1 MDPGA
6 TLDEIDK
13 VGDAEGAPEPTMLRS
28 LLTPLYGRA
37 VPGTSA
43 TADAGAHPGFEA
55 HLHAS
60 ADEPFRADPW
70 PLARLAIDVA
80 MLVAATLVA
89 ELAVDRGPG
98 GLGWLLVLP
107 LLILGALVL
116 KELSRPRLRALAGEE
131 LKRVLRIS
139 AVVTMGV
146 ALVALLVGAGPE
158 RVQDIVEQG
167 LIAAGAVGA
176 GRLSAA
182 LAQSAVRRHRGP
194 ARRTLIVGA
203 GRVGRLTAARLLAE
217 PTLGLR
223 PVGFLDKEPL
233 RDGVV
238 GPDLPVFGASWD
250 LERTIEQEEIETV
263 VVAFSTAPNHVPLA
277 IVRRCWELGVSVILI
292 PRLFEVQG
300 LRAVSEHIGGLPLVT
315 LNPANPLG
323 WELRLRYAVDRVLA
337 VVAVLVL
344 SPLLLALALGVRMTL
359 GAPVLFRQA
368 RMGRDG
374 RAFDMLKFRTMWGR
388 ASKSGEHDA
397 SWAETAMSGAPA
409 IAGAMAVARRERA
422 QHGGGEASTA
432 TATAVES
439 ANSHGTA
446 NGHGN
451 GNGRP
456 EGADDA
462 APVDRRTPLGRFMRK
477 WSLDELPQ
485 LLNVV
490 RGDMALIGPRP
501 ERVRYAN
508 EFEKAVY
515 RYRDRARIKP
525 GITGWAQ
532 VHGLRGQTSLADRV
546 EWDNFY
552 IENWSPWLDVKI
564 LVLTVAKALRAE
576 TE

>member
-1 MDPGA
+1 
-6 TLDEIDK
+6 
-13 VGDAEGAPEPTMLRS
+13 MLRS
-28 LLTPLYGRA
+28 LLTPPFGRA
-37 VPGTSA
+37 VPGTSG
-43 TADAGAHPGFEA
+43 TADAATHPGFEA
-55 HLHAS
+55 QLHPGR
-60 ADEPFRADPW
+60 DEPVVNDPW
-70 PLARLAIDVA
+70 PLARLAVDLV
-80 MLVAATLVA
+80 MLVVATLIA
-89 ELAVDRGPG
+89 GLAVDRLAG
-98 GLGWLLVLP
+98 GLGWLLVPP

-116 KELSRPRLRALAGEE
+116 KEISRPRLRTLAGEE
-131 LKRVLRIS
+131 LKRVLRIC

-182 LAQSAVRRHRGP
+182 FAQSAIRRRRGP

-203 GRVGRLTAARLLAE
+203 GRVGRLTAARLLDE

-233 RDGVV
+233 RDAAV
-238 GPDLPVFGASWD
+238 GPELPVFGASWD

-315 LNPANPLG
+315 LNPANPRG
-323 WELRLRYAVDRVLA
+323 WELRLRYAVDRLLA
-337 VVAVLVL
+337 AVALLVL
-344 SPLLLALALGVRMTL
+344 SPLLLALALGVRVTL
-359 GAPVLFRQA
+359 GGPVLFRQA
-368 RMGRDG
+368 RTGRDG
-374 RAFDMLKFRTMWGR
+374 RAFDMLKFRTMWGK

-397 SWAETAMSGAPA
+397 SWASTAMSGGSA
-409 IAGAMAVARRERA
+409 IAGAMAVARRER
-422 QHGGGEASTA
+422 GEHPELEGSIA
-432 TATAVES
+432 TATAP
-439 ANSHGTA
+439 A
-446 NGHGN
+446 NGRGAANGN
-451 GNGRP
+451 GNGSGNGSEP
-456 EGADDA
+456 SAGAETDA
-462 APVDRRTPLGRFMRK
+462 QVDRRTPLGRFMRK

-501 ERVRYAN
+501 ERVRYAS
-508 EFEKAVY
+508 EFQKAVY

-532 VHGLRGQTSLADRV
+532 VHGLRGQTSLTDRV

-564 LVLTVAKALRAE
+564 LVLTVVKALRAE